1 VRDVSANS
9 KDIATLTVSLGLQVL
24 LLPYAKGELLAE
36 VMRAVV
42 LLLGH
47 RYPKVRKAAADAL
60 YVHFL
65 TYGDP
70 QGLAPAEAAAEA
82 GVAEGPE
89 RAEALQQLLMETP
102 WLGSLEEHARPA
114 RGHIIDLLGLPPPQV
129 AAAAPPKKKETTQDT
144 YAELV
149 GEMGY

>member
-1 VRDVSANS
+1 MARRS
-9 KDIATLTVSLGLQVL
+9 QQPVL
-24 LLPYAKGELLAE
+24 WQ
-36 VMRAVV
+36 
-42 LLLGH
+42 
-47 RYPKVRKAAADAL
+47 VRKAAADAL

-70 QGLAPAEAAAEA
+70 QGLPAPAEADDGA

-89 RAEALQQLLMETP
+89 RAEALQQLLIETP
-102 WLGSLEEHARPA
+102 WLASLEENARPA
-114 RGHIIDLLGLPPPQV
+114 RGRILTILGLPPPQV
-129 AAAAPPKKKETTQDT
+129 AAAAAPKKKEAAQDT